1 MTSPAVRRPSAPLSA
16 PSRRSRVPLAWP
28 ATLAAGAA
36 VVALSAQ
43 VAIPVPFSPVPM
55 TLQPLAVLLVGG
67 MFGAA
72 AGAGALLLYLVAGA
86 FGAPVFAPIGPQ
98 GLARLFS
105 PTGGYL
111 LAMPLAAVVVGRLAE
126 RGRLV
131 RSVLGALTGM
141 VVIHLGGWAQLAVLT
156 GNPAQAA
163 QLGTLPFLVQDL
175 LKVALAGLVL
185 WRGHHVLRLRA

>member
-98 GLARLFS
+98 GL
-105 PTGGYL
+105 TGATL
-111 LAMPLAAVVVGRLAE
+111 DHLAHDHVVDGGGIDPGAGHRLADGAGPE
-126 RGRLV
+126 LRGRQA
-131 RSVLGALTGM
+131 RE
-141 VVIHLGGWAQLAVLT
+141 
-156 GNPAQAA
+156 PAQ
-163 QLGTLPFLVQDL
+163 
-175 LKVALAGLVL
+175 KLADRGPAGGEDD
-185 WRGHHVLRLRA
+185 WRGGVGHGFRWE